1 VNTARS
7 EPSRSQLTL
16 LWVGSITELEVL
28 DVLVD
33 DMVLVVDEFVTGNSV
48 LVLKLLLDN
57 EEINIVGRSMT
68 GRVLLDLE
76 LELALVLVAMV
87 EEFAVLGIVL
97 ELDIELVTMTDDAI
111 GDTETLELN
120 RLLRLEVVKVV
131 DELEIGYKTLLEL
144 DLLSD
149 PEVRVEVVVPVVGTA
164 VSVVLSPEL
173 ETTELDDERL
183 VDTDERDDPE
193 ELGNIEELLEPGRLE
208 DAVLDEDTVGLKMTS
223 AKI

>member
-173 ETTELDDERL
+173 ETTELDDER
-183 VDTDERDDPE
+183 DDPE

>member
-48 LVLKLLLDN
+48 LVLKLLLDD
-57 EEINIVGRSMT
+57 EEINVVGGSMT

-173 ETTELDDERL
+173 ETTELDDER
-183 VDTDERDDPE
+183 DDPE

>member
-48 LVLKLLLDN
+48 LVLKLLLDD
-57 EEINIVGRSMT
+57 EEINVVGGSMT

-97 ELDIELVTMTDDAI
+97 ELEIELVTMTDDAI
-111 GDTETLELN
+111 GETETLELN

-131 DELEIGYKTLLEL
+131 DELEIGYRTLLEL

-173 ETTELDDERL
+173 ETTELDDER
-183 VDTDERDDPE
+183 DDPE

>member
-1 VNTARS
+1 M
-7 EPSRSQLTL
+7 
-16 LWVGSITELEVL
+16 L

-48 LVLKLLLDN
+48 LVLKLLLDD
-57 EEINIVGRSMT
+57 EEINVVGGSMT

-97 ELDIELVTMTDDAI
+97 ELEIELVTMTDDAI

-131 DELEIGYKTLLEL
+131 DELEIGYRTLLEL